1 MSDTRK
7 PDEQGREP
15 EAGAARPPQ
24 GSGAAPASG
33 SPRGK
38 PQRFTA
44 KRKLQAVQRLMGGE
58 SLEAVSRDLGVTVAQ
73 LSEWRDAA
81 LASAEAGL
89 KAQPRDQRDDEIV
102 RLKSKLG
109 DVTMDN
115 ELLQEKIKRLEARAS
130 ASRGRRSKK

>member
-1 MSDTRK
+1 MSDLRK
-7 PDEQGREP
+7 SDEQGHEP
-15 EAGAARPPQ
+15 EAGVARPAQ
-24 GSGAAPASG
+24 ESGAAPASG
-33 SPRGK
+33 SLRGQ

-58 SLEAVSRDLGVTVAQ
+58 SLEAVSRELGVTVAQ

-115 ELLQEKIKRLEARAS
+115 ELLQEKVKRLEARVS
-130 ASRGRRSKK
+130 PSRGRRSKK

>member
-7 PDEQGREP
+7 SDEQGREP
-15 EAGAARPPQ
+15 EAGAARPQ
-24 GSGAAPASG
+24 QESGAAPASG
-33 SPRGK
+33 SSHGK

-44 KRKLQAVQRLMGGE
+44 KRKLQAVQRLMSGE

-73 LSEWRDAA
+73 LSEWRDDA

-89 KAQPRDQRDDEIV
+89 KAQPRDQRDDEIA
-102 RLKSKLG
+102 RLKNKLG

-115 ELLQEKIKRLEARAS
+115 ELLQEKIERLEARAS
-130 ASRGRRSKK
+130 PSRGRRSK

>member
-7 PDEQGREP
+7 SDEQGREP
-15 EAGAARPPQ
+15 EDGAARPQ
-24 GSGAAPASG
+24 QESGAAPASG
-33 SPRGK
+33 SSQGK

-44 KRKLQAVQRLMGGE
+44 KRKLQAVQRLMSGE
-58 SLEAVSRDLGVTVAQ
+58 SLEAVSRDLGITVAQ
-73 LSEWRDAA
+73 LSEWRDDA

-89 KAQPRDQRDDEIV
+89 KAQPRDHRDDEIA

-115 ELLQEKIKRLEARAS
+115 ELLQEKIERLEARHYPT
-130 ASRGRRSKK
+130 RGRRSK

>member
-1 MSDTRK
+1 MSK
-7 PDEQGREP
+7 PSESDEQGREP
-15 EAGAARPPQ
+15 EAGAARPEQ
-24 GSGAAPASG
+24 ESGAAPASG
-33 SPRGK
+33 SPHGR

-58 SLEAVSRDLGVTVAQ
+58 SLEAVSRELGITVAQ
-73 LSEWRDAA
+73 LSEWRDDA

-89 KAQPRDQRDDEIV
+89 KAQARDRRDDEIA

-115 ELLQEKIKRLEARAS
+115 ELLQEKIDRLEARKS
-130 ASRGRRSKK
+130 PSRGRRSK